1 MSDRN
6 RGGRIAPDGRGPQ
19 ARGVGRNAK
28 RHDLERPTTP
38 GLADSDLS
46 QGDISDLEEGQR
58 IAPIQNQTRGQS
70 PRLDRGGTPATT
82 SLVQNR
88 DETVVPDAI
97 QFLGDQ
103 QGSDFNLPVAEAGLD
118 STKIETWGPILRQL
132 VSGPGSTGTLANAL
146 INQVRNLRQTRVGP
160 AVVIDLQATDDA
172 IEAMLAE
179 GV

>member
-19 ARGVGRNAK
+19 AKGVGRNAK
-28 RHDLERPTTP
+28 RHDLERPATP
-38 GLADSDLS
+38 GLANSDLS
-46 QGDISDLEEGQR
+46 QGDVSDLEQGQR
-58 IAPIQNQTRGQS
+58 IAPIQNQSRGQS
-70 PRLDRGGTPATT
+70 PRLNSGGGATPAP
-82 SLVQNR
+82 SR

-103 QGSDFNLPVAEAGLD
+103 QGSEFNLPVAEVGLD
-118 STKIETWGPILRQL
+118 HTKIETWGPILRQL

-146 INQVRNLRQTRVGP
+146 INQARSLRQTRTGP
-160 AVVIDLQATDDA
+160 AIVIDLQATDDA